1 MNGGKEGIQ
10 SPLPTHEPS
19 NTAWIEYTSSDGRAY
34 YYNRNTKITTW
45 EKPDELKTPQERDS
59 VWKEYSK
66 DGRPYWYNTVTK
78 KSTWTRPDVFKS
90 QSTNVIRPDVNNNL
104 SREASRTPRVASSRS
119 KSPPRSQQPLRR
131 SDSRGA
137 RSRPS
142 ESSSAVVDDH
152 QLPRREYRTAEEAEK
167 AFMDMLKRHRVS
179 GDWSWEKML
188 RAVVNDPDYRALKTL
203 PERKS
208 AFNQYISAVRETE
221 RVQREHE
228 RRKQRQD
235 FFAMMDTLPVSEYT
249 RFRKVKHLAKTHAAF
264 CAVPTEKER
273 IQLFEAYMDEHIKK
287 LNDERRKLRSN
298 FVQEAVDALGVLP
311 VSARWKDVKE
321 RLMEMF
327 GSRLMPI
334 LRSENDE
341 YVSMD
346 TLHYFNDS
354 TDPELG
360 LSVLDFMDV
369 YDQIIANAE
378 KRDLNQRKHEKDL
391 LFRQQ
396 RLNREK
402 FQQLLKE
409 HSSQFTP
416 SSTWSEF
423 YPQIKHDPRYLAML
437 GQPGSTPLD
446 LFWDAIELLSDEFY
460 HERKHL
466 ELLMHDHKF
475 QMQVDTSLDSVREFA
490 QKHCTIPEAHLDYIY
505 QQLVMKARR
514 RKEEEEERRLRYR
527 RRLLDDFKYR
537 LYDLEP
543 PLDPD
548 AQWENEQARV
558 AVLPEFKDI
567 DDEQACRKVF
577 DMVMERIRERAQTKA
592 RKRRDSEAHK
602 RSRSPVATATGVA
615 EDAAD
620 KHTRRQSDASNY
632 SSELEEGEMV

>member
-1 MNGGKEGIQ
+1 MNGSKEGIQ
-10 SPLPTHEPS
+10 SPLSFHEPS
-19 NTAWIEYTSSDGRAY
+19 TTAWIEYTSPDGRAY
-34 YYNRNTKITTW
+34 YYNRNTKTTTW

-59 VWKEYSK
+59 VWREYSK

-90 QSTNVIRPDVNNNL
+90 QSTTIVQPHANTNISRDTSRP
-104 SREASRTPRVASSRS
+104 PRATSSRS
-119 KSPPRSQQPLRR
+119 KSPTRNQQSLRQNE
-131 SDSRGA
+131 SRGS

-142 ESSSAVVDDH
+142 ESSAALVDDH
-152 QLPRREYRTAEEAEK
+152 QLPRREYRTAEEAEN
-167 AFMDMLKRHRVS
+167 AFIDMLKRYKVC

-208 AFNQYISAVRETE
+208 AFNRYISTAQETE
-221 RVQREHE
+221 REQREHE
-228 RRKQRQD
+228 KRKQRQD

-249 RFRKVKHLAKTHAAF
+249 RFRKIKHLAKDHAAF

-273 IQLFEAYMDEHIKK
+273 VQLFEAYMDEHIKQ

-298 FVQEAVDALGVLP
+298 FVQEAVEELGVLP

-321 RLMEMF
+321 RLMEKF
-327 GSRLMPI
+327 GDRLMPI
-334 LRSENDE
+334 LRSENDQS
-341 YVSMD
+341 VPMD
-346 TLHYFNDS
+346 TLYYFNDS

-369 YDQIIANAE
+369 YDQIIADAE
-378 KRDLNQRKHEKDL
+378 KRDLSQRKHEKDL

-409 HSSQFTP
+409 HSDQFTP

-460 HERKHL
+460 NERKRL
-466 ELLMHDHKF
+466 ELLMHDNKF
-475 QMQVDTSLDSVREFA
+475 SMQVDTSLDSVREFA
-490 QKHCTIPEAHLDYIY
+490 QKHSAIPESHLGYIY
-505 QQLVMKARR
+505 QQLIIKAKR
-514 RKEEEEERRLRYR
+514 RKEEEEERRLRHR
-527 RRLLDDFKYR
+527 RRLLDDFKYQ

-543 PLDPD
+543 PLHSDT
-548 AQWENEQARV
+548 QWESEHARIS
-558 AVLPEFKDI
+558 ALPEFKDI
-567 DDEQACRKVF
+567 DDEKACREVF
-577 DMVMERIRERAQTKA
+577 DMVMERVRERAQVKA
-592 RKRRDSEAHK
+592 RKRRDSEPRK
-602 RSRSPVATATGVA
+602 RSRSPVAAVTIAA
-615 EDAAD
+615 EDTAD
-620 KHTRRQSDASNY
+620 KRTRRQSDASNY

>member
-1 MNGGKEGIQ
+1 MNGSKESIQ
-10 SPLPTHEPS
+10 SPLSLHEPS
-19 NTAWIEYTSSDGRAY
+19 ATAWIEYTSPDGRAY
-34 YYNRNTKITTW
+34 YYNRDTKTTTW

-90 QSTNVIRPDVNNNL
+90 QSTNIVQPNANANLPREISRPP
-104 SREASRTPRVASSRS
+104 RTMSSRS
-119 KSPPRSQQPLRR
+119 KSPIRSQQTLSQ
-131 SDSRGA
+131 SDSRVP

-142 ESSSAVVDDH
+142 ESSAALLGDH

-167 AFMDMLKRHRVS
+167 AFMDMLKRHKVC

-203 PERKS
+203 PERKA
-208 AFNQYISAVRETE
+208 AFNRYISAVQETE
-221 RVQREHE
+221 REQREHE
-228 RRKQRQD
+228 KRKQRQD

-249 RFRKVKHLAKTHAAF
+249 RFRKIKHLAKDHAAF
-264 CAVPTEKER
+264 SAVPSEKER
-273 IQLFEAYMDEHIKK
+273 VQLFEAYMDEHLKK

-298 FVQEAVDALGVLP
+298 FMQEAVKELGALP
-311 VSARWKDVKE
+311 VSTRWKDVKE
-321 RLMEMF
+321 RLLEKF
-327 GSRLMPI
+327 GDRLMPI
-334 LRSENDE
+334 LRVESDQS
-341 YVSMD
+341 VPMD
-346 TLHYFNDS
+346 TLHYFSES

-369 YDQIIANAE
+369 YEQIIADAE
-378 KRDLNQRKHEKDL
+378 KRDLSQRKQEKDL

-409 HSSQFTP
+409 HSDQFTP

-446 LFWDAIELLSDEFY
+446 LFWDTIELLSDEFY
-460 HERKHL
+460 NERKRL
-466 ELLMHDHKF
+466 ELLMHDNKF
-475 QMQVDTSLDSVREFA
+475 SMQVDTPLDSVREFA
-490 QKHCTIPEAHLDYIY
+490 QKHSSVPETHLDYIY
-505 QQLVMKARR
+505 QQLIMKAKR
-514 RKEEEEERRLRYR
+514 RKEEEEERRLRHR

-548 AQWENEQARV
+548 TQWENEQARV
-558 AVLPEFKDI
+558 SALPEFKDI
-567 DDEQACRKVF
+567 GDEKACREVF
-577 DMVMERIRERAQTKA
+577 DMVMERTRERAQAKA
-592 RKRRDSEAHK
+592 RKRRDSEPRK
-602 RSRSPVATATGVA
+602 RSRSPAAPATNAA
-615 EDAAD
+615 DDAAD
-620 KHTRRQSDASNY
+620 KRSRRQSGASNY
-632 SSELEEGEMV
+632 SSELEEGEMI